1 VYPANHLHPEFG
13 LLCPSRTLRRAARLV
28 LAAPVILLVGW
39 LAQGA
44 GNNPERIEP
53 AAVEAPFV
61 AVATRAEVPAMEP
74 AIGQGARTSDAGQTE
89 RQRPHIP
96 DEAATLTTRPGRIVP
111 VPMASTALA
120 EPAYAEH
127 TAAPTPAVAT
137 PPRSSTAK
145 PKKVKKAS
153 SRAAPREARRDR
165 SHEARRE
172 ARRDRSYEARRD
184 RSHYVDGR
192 FGWGGYGRGWGYSW

>member
-1 VYPANHLHPEFG
+1 MYPVNHLHPEFG
-13 LLCPSRTLRRAARLV
+13 LLCPSQSFRRAARLV
-28 LAAPVILLVGW
+28 LAVPVILLVGW
-39 LAQGA
+39 LAHGA

-53 AAVEAPFV
+53 AIEAPSV

-74 AIGQGARTSDAGQTE
+74 AIGRGARSSGTGQTD

-96 DEAATLTTRPGRIVP
+96 DEAATLTTPPGRVMP
-111 VPMASTALA
+111 VPMTSIALA
-120 EPAYAEH
+120 EPAYAED
-127 TAAPTPAVAT
+127 TAAPAPTVAT
-137 PPRSSTAK
+137 PARSSNAK

-153 SRAAPREARRDR
+153 SRAAPREARR
-165 SHEARRE
+165 E
-172 ARRDRSYEARRD
+172 RSYEARRD